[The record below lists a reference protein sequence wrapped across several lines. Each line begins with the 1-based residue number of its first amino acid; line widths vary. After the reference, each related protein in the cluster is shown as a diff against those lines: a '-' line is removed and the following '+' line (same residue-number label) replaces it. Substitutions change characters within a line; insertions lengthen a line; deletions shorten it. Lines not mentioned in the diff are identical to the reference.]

1 MAGTI
6 IADYIRADANRIS
19 LNVGNTVVAS
29 INASGILS
37 NTGTVLIS
45 PSGTFDANNVTY
57 AGSTILN
64 SGRVRTSL
72 QPAGSVL
79 QFANTSNSTQFST
92 STQYTY
98 FNLHSISVTAVGN
111 NSRYFLQCY
120 QQAYHASSG
129 GRGNVGW
136 SVTINGVTTR
146 LTGTDGSS
154 TGDSW
159 TQTAYPGVA
168 MNRPFLYT
176 SSVPAGTVLT
186 FTLLGAM
193 FDSGSITFNY
203 SGYNMVGFLYVTEIA
218 V

>member
-6 IADYIRADANRIS
+6 IADYIRADANKIS
-19 LNVGNTVVAS
+19 LNVGNTVIAS

-45 PSGTFDANNVTY
+45 PSGTFDANNVNY
-57 AGSTILN
+57 NGSTILS

-79 QFANTSNSTQFST
+79 QFANTSNNTQFST

-111 NSRYFLQCY
+111 NSRYFLQCF
-120 QQAYHASSG
+120 QQAYHSSTG

-136 SVTINGVTTR
+136 SVTVNGVTTR

-154 TGDSW
+154 GDSW
-159 TQTAYPGVA
+159 TQNVYPGVA
-168 MNRPFLYT
+168 MHRPFLYT

-186 FTLLGAM
+186 FTLLGAT
-193 FDSGSITFNY
+193 FEAGTITFNY
-203 SGYNMVGFLYVTEIA
+203 AGYSMVGFLYVTEIA